1 MIKDKLKSLRYCC
14 TAVLLLCISL
24 MSVIGG
30 INFAKA
36 EKVTLSTREKFEQID
51 LITELKDSVDKNGKP
66 FDINEYP
73 YDTAKGELRVFTV
86 AEFMY
91 DVDSAENYGI
101 YVYLYNPKKLTLDEE
116 TANRVSTATAFDDN
130 GNGKDFK
137 LFNLQFVSKTTGD
150 YDGLFY
156 KYRINDADGVL
167 YSLQKDR
174 SHARKYEFGELL
186 ISIGGRSEAYKF
198 NLKCSFSGY
207 SKGCNPDP
215 MVTESTLTG
224 TIDSTFVLTLDVG
237 QTFYRNWLR
246 IRRRQASSDAVEL
259 DLLFRTERRNR

>member
-1 MIKDKLKSLRYCC
+1 MIKDHLKSLRYFC

-51 LITELKDSVDKNGKP
+51 LMTELKDSVDKNGKP

-91 DVDSAENYGI
+91 DNSSSENYGI

-116 TANRVSTATAFDDN
+116 TANRVSTAT
-130 GNGKDFK
+130 
-137 LFNLQFVSKTTGD
+137 
-150 YDGLFY
+150 
-156 KYRINDADGVL
+156 
-167 YSLQKDR
+167 
-174 SHARKYEFGELL
+174 
-186 ISIGGRSEAYKF
+186 
-198 NLKCSFSGY
+198 
-207 SKGCNPDP
+207 
-215 MVTESTLTG
+215 
-224 TIDSTFVLTLDVG
+224 
-237 QTFYRNWLR
+237 
-246 IRRRQASSDAVEL
+246 
-259 DLLFRTERRNR
+259 